1 MRFASALQGDRRLL
15 VRVDGDLAT
24 PLQGPVELGRDTPLS
39 WLATAAAADDPIP
52 LSDLRLRPVVPN
64 PAKVV
69 CVGLNYVAH
78 IEETHRLQSDYPVL
92 FTKFASTLAGPYD
105 ELALPP
111 ESEAI
116 DFEGELTIVIGAPVR
131 RASRQNALEAVA
143 GFTVANDLSMRDYQ
157 YKTHQWLQGKAWDAT
172 TPVGP
177 ALVTLDEAGDGSRLT
192 LRTTLNGE
200 VVQESCTDLMIFDV
214 ATLIATITEFTSLE
228 PGDLILTG
236 TPSGVGYRREPK
248 VLLSDG
254 DLLVTEIEGI
264 GRLQNRCVAEGI

>member
-1 MRFASALQGDRRLL
+1 MRFASALQGDRPLI
-15 VRVDGDLAT
+15 VSVDGDRAT
-24 PLQGPVELGRDTPLS
+24 PLAGPTELGRDTPAS
-39 WLATAAAADDPIP
+39 WLKTAQPAGDPIP

-64 PAKVV
+64 PSKVI

-78 IEETHRLQSDYPVL
+78 IEETQRQESDYPVL
-92 FTKFASTLAGPYD
+92 FTKFASTLTGPYD
-105 ELALPP
+105 DVALPP
-111 ESEAI
+111 EPEAI

-131 RASRQNALEAVA
+131 RATKENALKAVA
-143 GFTVANDLSMRDYQ
+143 GFTVANDVSMRDYQ

-177 ALVTLDEAGDGSRLT
+177 SLVTLDEAGDGSGLT

-200 VVQESCTDLMIFDV
+200 VVQESSTDLMIFDV
-214 ATLIATITEFTSLE
+214 ATLIATITEFTSLA

-248 VLLSDG
+248 LLLGDGDVLL
-254 DLLVTEIEGI
+254 TEVEGI
-264 GRLQNRCVAEGI
+264 GRLQNRCVSES